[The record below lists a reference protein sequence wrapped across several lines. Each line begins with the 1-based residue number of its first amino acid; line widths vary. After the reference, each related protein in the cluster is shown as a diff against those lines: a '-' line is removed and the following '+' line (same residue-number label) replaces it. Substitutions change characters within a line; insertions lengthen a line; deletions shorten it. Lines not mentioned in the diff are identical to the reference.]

1 MALASFCA
9 SCCMKRGEGFGFSPS
24 MASLLGYEI
33 SHKFQHA
40 RCVVVENVKYSAHFV
55 VPKVALL
62 FINCSL
68 GGKYLIL
75 ARGCFGA
82 IALNWSMQKMVFA
95 LYKYTKYLALPAF
108 CCILPCVL
116 LQNAL
121 LSGAKRKAKWC

>member
-1 MALASFCA
+1 
-9 SCCMKRGEGFGFSPS
+9 MKRGEGFGFSPS

-40 RCVVVENVKYSAHFV
+40 RCVAVENVKYSACFV

-75 ARGCFGA
+75 ARGCFGV

-95 LYKYTKYLALPAF
+95 LYKYTK
-108 CCILPCVL
+108 
-116 LQNAL
+116 
-121 LSGAKRKAKWC
+121 